1 MNARI
6 ACLVPD
12 ARQLDDLLK
21 RIGEAGIDP
30 RDVRIIHRPTWRPTL
45 DDSDAWTPPL
55 AAHPWLAWWSLPY
68 AQAALWW
75 QWSAPPAREETP
87 RTDTPTVIPLA
98 RYDASR
104 RRPIK
109 FPDYRP

>member
-1 MNARI
+1 MNAHI

-12 ARQLDDLLK
+12 SRQLEHMLK

-30 RDVRIIHRPTWRPTL
+30 RDVRIIHRPTWRPSV
-45 DDSDAWTPPL
+45 DESDPWTPPL

-68 AQAALWW
+68 AQASLWW
-75 QWSAPPAREETP
+75 QWAAPVKDESP
-87 RTDTPTVIPLA
+87 RPDRPTVIQFA
-98 RYDASR
+98 RYDACR
-104 RRPIK
+104 RRLLK